1 MKKKTTKKLVLA
13 KETVLSLVEVRGG
26 FATDQSPGT
35 GVLCPGSGTYD
46 CPYGA
51 YDA

>member
-26 FATDQSPGT
+26 VTDPYTGGT

-46 CPYGA
+46 CPYGTDKA
-51 YDA
+51 